1 MCRHLVDIFV
11 FVGYKCQDGMIRF
24 VKRDKF
30 VLIRF
35 IKCDELDLI
44 RFIKCDTILAE
55 QRSARAEIE
64 FLVQGESGVY
74 PLEAKAETNL
84 RAASLKSYFDRY
96 APSFELRVSMQK
108 RSSGVRIE
116 DIPLYGIPAIL
127 PLIRNGRS

>member
-55 QRSARAEIE
+55 QRSIWY
-64 FLVQGESGVY
+64 V
-74 PLEAKAETNL
+74 KHI
-84 RAASLKSYFDRY
+84 
-96 APSFELRVSMQK
+96 K
-108 RSSGVRIE
+108 RSWT
-116 DIPLYGIPAIL
+116 GIKRLAESL
-127 PLIRNGRS
+127 

>member
-44 RFIKCDTILAE
+44 RFIRCDELDLIRFIKCDTILAE
-55 QRSARAEIE
+55 QRSIWY
-64 FLVQGESGVY
+64 V
-74 PLEAKAETNL
+74 KHI
-84 RAASLKSYFDRY
+84 
-96 APSFELRVSMQK
+96 K
-108 RSSGVRIE
+108 RSWT
-116 DIPLYGIPAIL
+116 GIKRLAESL
-127 PLIRNGRS
+127 